1 MDAPTKSR
9 PSVKFSRFHSSQQC
23 DERKAV
29 CTAIIANFSALWQMN
44 LRMSHFQPRASFREN
59 CHASPSADSVPTR
72 NLPCRQRFS
81 VQNLTTGKNPNSSQ
95 LPRKNDLHHWVA
107 AEVVT
112 AAFAAEVTSPYGIE
126 LLGEWP
132 DERGVVGQDAVL
144 EIALLLRLRAHP
156 RAGEIRR
163 AEVRLHAVN
172 DDAFEMDARTE
183 HPLGLLRPLRGSFA
197 SLIRPT

>member
-95 LPRKNDLHHWVA
+95 LPRKNDLHHRVA
-107 AEVVT
+107 AEVAAT
-112 AAFAAEVTSPYGIE
+112 AFAAKRSSPDGIE
-126 LLGEWP
+126 LL
-132 DERGVVGQDAVL
+132 DERFDKCGVVGEDAVL
-144 EIALLLRLRAHP
+144 EIALLLRLCAHP
-156 RAGEIRR
+156 GTGEVRRTEIRF
-163 AEVRLHAVN
+163 HAIY
-172 DDAFEMDARTE
+172 DDTLEMYARTK
-183 HPLGLLRPLRGSFA
+183 HPFHRRP
-197 SLIRPT
+197 

>member
-1 MDAPTKSR
+1 MDAPTESR
-9 PSVKFSRFHSSQQC
+9 LSVKFSRFHSSQQC

-29 CTAIIANFSALWQMN
+29 CNAIIANFSTLRWKN

-95 LPRKNDLHHWVA
+95 LPRKNDLHHRVA
-107 AEVVT
+107 AEVAT
-112 AAFAAEVTSPYGIE
+112 AAFAAEVASPDGIE
-126 LLGEWP
+126 LL
-132 DERGVVGQDAVL
+132 DKRFDKCGVVGEDAVL
-144 EIALLLRLRAHP
+144 EVALLLRLCTHP
-156 RAGEIRR
+156 GSGEIRR

-172 DDAFEMDARTE
+172 DDA
-183 HPLGLLRPLRGSFA
+183 L
-197 SLIRPT
+197 